1 LTVADEIQGG
11 APAADARS
19 VRKGFVYALPAA
31 VALALVGLLVALG
44 LPAWHARQDR
54 RWVAAGQR
62 AMAHVALPAPFR
74 PQQGVP
80 CRPSTRQRCFF
91 SADGDPSEYVDTVRT
106 ALASVATGA
115 VRGSCRP
122 TGDLPNMAGSC
133 FLHVPVRGS
142 RLLVALYP
150 GLVSQR
156 PASRGGSVYGGTWVG
171 LLVEPRP

>member
-1 LTVADEIQGG
+1 M
-11 APAADARS
+11 
-19 VRKGFVYALPAA
+19 RKGFVFALPAA
-31 VALALVGLLVALG
+31 VALALVGLLVAFG
-44 LPAWHARQDR
+44 LPAWHARQDT
-54 RWVAAGQR
+54 RWAAAGQH
-62 AMAHVALPAPFR
+62 AMARVELPAPFR

-80 CRPSTRQRCFF
+80 CRPSARQRCFF
-91 SADGDPSEYVDTVRT
+91 SADGDPSEYVDIVKK

-115 VRGSCRP
+115 VSGSCRP

-171 LLVEPRP
+171 LLVDPRP